1 MERNG
6 MPKTPRRSAT
16 LRRHATESLAAS
28 GAFYPLVFA
37 QSPVPM
43 WVVDGATLTLL
54 AVNDAAVR
62 DSGYTRAELLDLTV
76 PALCPP
82 EDLAVVLAT
91 PLEPASQARAV
102 VGRLRRKDGGFLE
115 VHLTWTPLTVEGKP
129 AWLVLL
135 TAPMGREPSAVAV
148 QIAHHELTRPLP
160 ELTANLVDAHRV
172 LQAALEESQATEAH
186 LRARLRNRDVKLQ
199 EMQHRVK
206 TTLQLAMSLFNLQR
220 AQNQDARLTAPF
232 VASAQ
237 RLKVLA
243 LLHEVLDHASP
254 EMNIDGAVYL
264 HALRA
269 AVIRTYR
276 VDTHRI
282 ALTADL
288 EPLALPLAQAQPC
301 GLILNELL
309 TNAVLHAFPEGRSGM
324 VTMELHGSSEGSV
337 MLRVTDTGVGVSA
350 ALDIHQPTRLGWQ
363 LVTLLT
369 QQLHG
374 ELVLERDRGTRIT
387 VRWPLIGPGCS
398 SSRVRPLLPWTPA
411 SGSHRS
417 ALRSSAT

>member
-1 MERNG
+1 
-6 MPKTPRRSAT
+6 MPKTPRRSAPP
-16 LRRHATESLAAS
+16 RRPAPESLATS

-43 WVVDGATLTLL
+43 WVVDGATLTFL

-62 DSGYTRAELLDLTV
+62 DSGYTRSELLDLTV

-82 EDLAVVLAT
+82 EDLAIVLAAT
-91 PLEPASQARAV
+91 PEPASQARAL

-115 VHLTWTPLTVEGKP
+115 VHLTWTPLAVEGKP
-129 AWLVLL
+129 AWLVLR
-135 TAPMGREPSAVAV
+135 TAPMGREPSAGAF
-148 QIAHHELTRPLP
+148 QMAHLGLTRPLP
-160 ELTANLVDAHRV
+160 ELTANLLDAHRV
-172 LQAALEESQATEAH
+172 LQATMEASQATEAH
-186 LRARLRNRDVKLQ
+186 LRATLHARDVQLQ
-199 EMQHRVK
+199 EMQHRMK

-220 AQNQDARLTAPF
+220 AQNQEPRLTAPF
-232 VASAQ
+232 AASAQ

-243 LLHEVLDHASP
+243 LLHEALDHASP
-254 EMNIDGAVYL
+254 ATNIDGAAYL

-309 TNAVLHAFPEGRSGM
+309 TNAVTHAFPEGRSGM
-324 VTMELHGSSEGSV
+324 VTMELRGSSEGSV
-337 MLRVTDTGVGVSA
+337 MLRVTDTGVGVPA

-387 VRWPLIGPGCS
+387 VRWP
-398 SSRVRPLLPWTPA
+398 R
-411 SGSHRS
+411 
-417 ALRSSAT
+417 

>member
-1 MERNG
+1 
-6 MPKTPRRSAT
+6 MPKTPRRSAPP
-16 LRRHATESLAAS
+16 RRPAPESLAAS

-62 DSGYTRAELLDLTV
+62 DFGYTRSELLDLAV

-82 EDLAVVLAT
+82 EDLAVVLAA
-91 PLEPASQARAV
+91 PPEPGRQARAL
-102 VGRLRRKDGGFLE
+102 VGRVRRKDGGFLE
-115 VHLTWTPLTVEGKP
+115 VHLTWTPLAVEEKP

-135 TAPMGREPSAVAV
+135 TVPMGREPSAVDFPM
-148 QIAHHELTRPLP
+148 AHLRLTPPLP

-186 LRARLRNRDVKLQ
+186 LQAMLHTRDVQLQ
-199 EMQHRVK
+199 QMQHRMK

-220 AQNQDARLTAPF
+220 AQNQEPRLTAPF
-232 VASAQ
+232 AASAQ

-254 EMNIDGAVYL
+254 TTNIDGAAYL
-264 HALRA
+264 HALWA

-276 VDTHRI
+276 VDMHRI

-288 EPLALPLAQAQPC
+288 EPLALPLTQAQPC

-309 TNAVLHAFPEGRSGM
+309 TNAVMHAFPEDRSGM
-324 VTMELHGSSEGSV
+324 VIMELRGSSEGSV
-337 MLRVTDTGVGVSA
+337 MLRVTDTGVGVPA

-374 ELVLERDRGTRIT
+374 ELALERDRGTRIT
-387 VRWPLIGPGCS
+387 VRWP
-398 SSRVRPLLPWTPA
+398 R
-411 SGSHRS
+411 
-417 ALRSSAT
+417 

>member
-1 MERNG
+1 
-6 MPKTPRRSAT
+6 
-16 LRRHATESLAAS
+16 
-28 GAFYPLVFA
+28 
-37 QSPVPM
+37 M

-62 DSGYTRAELLDLTV
+62 DSGYTRSELLNLTV

-82 EDLAVVLAT
+82 ENLAVVLAA
-91 PLEPASQARAV
+91 PPEPAGQACAL

-115 VHLTWTPLTVEGKP
+115 VHLTWTPLAVEGKP

-135 TAPMGREPSAVAV
+135 TAPMGREPSAVAFRMT
-148 QIAHHELTRPLP
+148 HHELARPLP

-186 LRARLRNRDVKLQ
+186 LRATLHARDVQLQ
-199 EMQHRVK
+199 EMQYRMK

-220 AQNQDARLTAPF
+220 AQHQDPRLTAPF
-232 VASAQ
+232 AASAQ

-254 EMNIDGAVYL
+254 EKNIDGAAYL

-309 TNAVLHAFPEGRSGM
+309 TNAVTHAFPKDRSGM
-324 VTMELHGSSEGSV
+324 VIMELRGSSEGSV
-337 MLRVTDTGVGVSA
+337 MLRVIDTGIGVPA
-350 ALDIHQPTRLGWQ
+350 ALDIHRPTRLGWQ

-374 ELVLERDRGTRIT
+374 ELALERDRGTRIT
-387 VRWPLIGPGCS
+387 VRWP
-398 SSRVRPLLPWTPA
+398 R
-411 SGSHRS
+411 
-417 ALRSSAT
+417 

>member
-1 MERNG
+1 
-6 MPKTPRRSAT
+6 MPKTPRRSAPP
-16 LRRHATESLAAS
+16 RRRARESLAAS

-62 DSGYTRAELLDLTV
+62 NSGYTRSELLDLTV
-76 PALCPP
+76 PALCAP
-82 EDLAVVLAT
+82 EDLTIVLAAT
-91 PLEPASQARAV
+91 PEPGSQARAL
-102 VGRLRRKDGGFLE
+102 VGRLRRKDVGFLE
-115 VHLTWTPLTVEGKP
+115 VHLTWTPLAVEGKP

-135 TAPMGREPSAVAV
+135 TAPMEHEPSAVAFPM
-148 QIAHHELTRPLP
+148 AHLRLTRPLP

-186 LRARLRNRDVKLQ
+186 LQAMLHARDVQLQ
-199 EMQHRVK
+199 QMQYRMK

-220 AQNQDARLTAPF
+220 AQNQEPRLTAPF
-232 VASAQ
+232 AASAQ

-254 EMNIDGAVYL
+254 ATSIDGAAYL

-282 ALTADL
+282 ALRADL

-309 TNAVLHAFPEGRSGM
+309 TNAVTHAFPEDRSGM
-324 VTMELHGSSEGSV
+324 VIMELRGSSEGSV
-337 MLRVTDTGVGVSA
+337 MLGVTDTGVGVPA
-350 ALDIHQPTRLGWQ
+350 ALDIHQPTCLGWQ

-369 QQLHG
+369 KQLHG

-387 VRWPLIGPGCS
+387 VRWP
-398 SSRVRPLLPWTPA
+398 R
-411 SGSHRS
+411 
-417 ALRSSAT
+417 

>member
-1 MERNG
+1 
-6 MPKTPRRSAT
+6 
-16 LRRHATESLAAS
+16 
-28 GAFYPLVFA
+28 
-37 QSPVPM
+37 M
-43 WVVDGATLTLL
+43 WVVDGATLKLL

-62 DSGYTRAELLDLTV
+62 DSGYTRSELLDLTV

-82 EDLAVVLAT
+82 EELAVVLAAT
-91 PLEPASQARAV
+91 PEPAGQARAL

-115 VHLTWTPLTVEGKP
+115 VHLTWTPLAVEEKS

-135 TAPMGREPSAVAV
+135 TAPMGREPSAVAF
-148 QIAHHELTRPLP
+148 QMAHLGLTRPLP
-160 ELTANLVDAHRV
+160 ELTANLIDAYRV

-186 LRARLRNRDVKLQ
+186 LQATLHARDVRLEQ
-199 EMQHRVK
+199 MQHRMK

-220 AQNQDARLTAPF
+220 AQNQEPRLTAPF
-232 VASAQ
+232 AASAQ

-254 EMNIDGAVYL
+254 ATNIDGAAYL

-309 TNAVLHAFPEGRSGM
+309 TNAVMHAFPEDRSGM
-324 VTMELHGSSEGSV
+324 VIMELRGSSEGSV
-337 MLRVTDTGVGVSA
+337 MLRVSDTGVGVPA

-374 ELVLERDRGTRIT
+374 ELALERDRGTHIT
-387 VRWPLIGPGCS
+387 VQWP
-398 SSRVRPLLPWTPA
+398 R
-411 SGSHRS
+411 
-417 ALRSSAT
+417 

>member
-1 MERNG
+1 
-6 MPKTPRRSAT
+6 MPKTPRRSAPPRRPAPET
-16 LRRHATESLAAS
+16 LATS

-62 DSGYTRAELLDLTV
+62 DSGYTRSELLDLTV

-82 EDLAVVLAT
+82 EDLAVVLAAT
-91 PLEPASQARAV
+91 PEPASQAHAL

-115 VHLTWTPLTVEGKP
+115 VHLTWTPLVLEGKP

-135 TAPMGREPSAVAV
+135 TAPMGLEPSAVAFPM
-148 QIAHHELTRPLP
+148 AHLGLTRPLP
-160 ELTANLVDAHRV
+160 ELTANLVDVHRA

-186 LRARLRNRDVKLQ
+186 LRATLHTRDVQLQ
-199 EMQHRVK
+199 QMQHRMK

-220 AQNQDARLTAPF
+220 VQNQEPRLTAPF
-232 VASAQ
+232 AASAQ

-254 EMNIDGAVYL
+254 ATSIDGAAYL

-309 TNAVLHAFPEGRSGM
+309 TNAVTHAFPEGRSGM
-324 VTMELHGSSEGSV
+324 VIMELRGSSEGSV
-337 MLRVTDTGVGVSA
+337 MLRVTDTGVGVPA

-374 ELVLERDRGTRIT
+374 ELVLERDQGTRII
-387 VRWPLIGPGCS
+387 VRWP
-398 SSRVRPLLPWTPA
+398 R
-411 SGSHRS
+411 
-417 ALRSSAT
+417 

>member
-6 MPKTPRRSAT
+6 MPKTPRRST
-16 LRRHATESLAAS
+16 PPRRRAPESLATS

-62 DSGYTRAELLDLTV
+62 DSGYTHSELLDLTV

-82 EDLAVVLAT
+82 EDLAVVLAAT
-91 PLEPASQARAV
+91 PEPASQARALM
-102 VGRLRRKDGGFLE
+102 GRLRRKDGGFLE
-115 VHLTWTPLTVEGKP
+115 VHLTWTPLAVEGKP

-135 TAPMGREPSAVAV
+135 TAPMGREPSAVSFPMS
-148 QIAHHELTRPLP
+148 HLGLTHPLP
-160 ELTANLVDAHRV
+160 ELTANLIDAHRV
-172 LQAALEESQATEAH
+172 LQAALEESQTKEAH
-186 LRARLRNRDVKLQ
+186 IRATLHARDVQLEQ
-199 EMQHRVK
+199 MHHRMK

-220 AQNQDARLTAPF
+220 AQNQELRLTAPF
-232 VASAQ
+232 AASAQ

-243 LLHEVLDHASP
+243 LLHEVLDHANP
-254 EMNIDGAVYL
+254 ATNIDGAAYL

-288 EPLALPLAQAQPC
+288 EPLALPPAQARPC

-309 TNAVLHAFPEGRSGM
+309 TNAVTHAFPEGRSGM
-324 VTMELHGSSEGSV
+324 VTMELRGSSESSV
-337 MLRVTDTGVGVSA
+337 MLRVTDTGVGVPA

-387 VRWPLIGPGCS
+387 VRWP
-398 SSRVRPLLPWTPA
+398 R
-411 SGSHRS
+411 
-417 ALRSSAT
+417 

>member
-1 MERNG
+1 
-6 MPKTPRRSAT
+6 MPKTPRRSAPP
-16 LRRHATESLAAS
+16 RRPAPESLAAS

-37 QSPVPM
+37 LSPVPM

-62 DSGYTRAELLDLTV
+62 DFGYTRSELLDLAV

-82 EDLAVVLAT
+82 EDLAVVLAA
-91 PLEPASQARAV
+91 PPEPARQARAL
-102 VGRLRRKDGGFLE
+102 VGRVRRKDGGFLE
-115 VHLTWTPLTVEGKP
+115 VHLTWTPLAVEGKP

-135 TAPMGREPSAVAV
+135 TAPMGREPSAVAFRMT
-148 QIAHHELTRPLP
+148 HHGLARPLP
-160 ELTANLVDAHRV
+160 ELPANLVDAHWV

-186 LRARLRNRDVKLQ
+186 LRARLHNRDVKLQ
-199 EMQHRVK
+199 EMQHRMK

-232 VASAQ
+232 AASAQ
-237 RLKVLA
+237 RLKVLS

-254 EMNIDGAVYL
+254 ATNIDGAVYL

-269 AVIRTYR
+269 AVIRTYC

-288 EPLALPLAQAQPC
+288 EPLGLPLTQAQPC

-309 TNAVLHAFPEGRSGM
+309 TNAVTHAFPEDRSGM
-324 VTMELHGSSEGSV
+324 VIMELRGSSEGSV
-337 MLRVTDTGVGVSA
+337 MLQVTDTGVGVPA

-387 VRWPLIGPGCS
+387 VRWP
-398 SSRVRPLLPWTPA
+398 R
-411 SGSHRS
+411 
-417 ALRSSAT
+417 

>member
-1 MERNG
+1 
-6 MPKTPRRSAT
+6 MPKTPRRSAPPRRPAPET
-16 LRRHATESLAAS
+16 LATS

-37 QSPVPM
+37 QCPVPM
-43 WVVDGATLTLL
+43 WVVDGATLTFL

-62 DSGYTRAELLDLTV
+62 DSGYTRSELLDLTV

-82 EDLAVVLAT
+82 EDLAVVLAAT
-91 PLEPASQARAV
+91 PEPAGQARAL

-115 VHLTWTPLTVEGKP
+115 VHLTWTPLAVEGKS

-135 TAPMGREPSAVAV
+135 TAPMGREPSAVAF
-148 QIAHHELTRPLP
+148 QMAHPGLTRPLP
-160 ELTANLVDAHRV
+160 ELTANLIDAHRV

-186 LRARLRNRDVKLQ
+186 LRATLHTRDVRLQ
-199 EMQHRVK
+199 EMQYRTK

-220 AQNQDARLTAPF
+220 AQNQDPRLTAPF
-232 VASAQ
+232 AASAQ

-254 EMNIDGAVYL
+254 ATNIDAAAYL

-269 AVIRTYR
+269 AVIRTYS

-288 EPLALPLAQAQPC
+288 EPLPLPLAQAQPC

-309 TNAVLHAFPEGRSGM
+309 TNAVTHAFPEDRSGM
-324 VTMELHGSSEGSV
+324 VIMEFRGSSEGSV
-337 MLRVTDTGVGVSA
+337 MLRVTDTGVGVPA

-387 VRWPLIGPGCS
+387 VRWP
-398 SSRVRPLLPWTPA
+398 R
-411 SGSHRS
+411 
-417 ALRSSAT
+417 

>member
-1 MERNG
+1 
-6 MPKTPRRSAT
+6 MPKTPRRST
-16 LRRHATESLAAS
+16 PPRRPAPESLAAS
-28 GAFYPLVFA
+28 DAFYPLVFA

-54 AVNDAAVR
+54 AVNDAAVH
-62 DSGYTRAELLDLTV
+62 DSGYTRSELLDLTV

-82 EDLAVVLAT
+82 EDLAVVLAAA
-91 PLEPASQARAV
+91 PEPASQARAL

-115 VHLTWTPLTVEGKP
+115 VHLTWTPLVVEGKP

-135 TAPMGREPSAVAV
+135 TAPMGREPSAVAFPM
-148 QIAHHELTRPLP
+148 AHLGLARPLP

-186 LRARLRNRDVKLQ
+186 LRATLHARDVRLEQ
-199 EMQHRVK
+199 MQHRMK

-220 AQNQDARLTAPF
+220 VQNQEPRLTAPF
-232 VASAQ
+232 AASAQ

-254 EMNIDGAVYL
+254 ATNIDGAAYL

-288 EPLALPLAQAQPC
+288 EPIALPLAQAQPC

-309 TNAVLHAFPEGRSGM
+309 TNAVTHAFPEDRSGM
-324 VTMELHGSSEGSV
+324 VIMELRGSSEGSV
-337 MLRVTDTGVGVSA
+337 MLRVTDTGVGVPA

-387 VRWPLIGPGCS
+387 VRWP
-398 SSRVRPLLPWTPA
+398 R
-411 SGSHRS
+411 
-417 ALRSSAT
+417 

>member
-1 MERNG
+1 
-6 MPKTPRRSAT
+6 MPKTPRRSAPP
-16 LRRHATESLAAS
+16 RRLAPESLAAS
-28 GAFYPLVFA
+28 GTFYPLVFA

-62 DSGYTRAELLDLTV
+62 DSGYTRSELLDLTV

-82 EDLAVVLAT
+82 EDLAVVLAAT
-91 PLEPASQARAV
+91 PEPAGQARAL

-115 VHLTWTPLTVEGKP
+115 VHLTWTPLAVEGKS

-135 TAPMGREPSAVAV
+135 TAPMGREPSAVAF
-148 QIAHHELTRPLP
+148 QMAHLGLTLPLP

-172 LQAALEESQATEAH
+172 LQAAMEESQATEAH
-186 LRARLRNRDVKLQ
+186 LRATLHNRDVKLQ
-199 EMQHRVK
+199 KMQHRVK

-220 AQNQDARLTAPF
+220 AQNQDPHLTAPF
-232 VASAQ
+232 AASAQ

-254 EMNIDGAVYL
+254 ETNIDGAVYL

-309 TNAVLHAFPEGRSGM
+309 TNAVTHALPEDRSGM
-324 VTMELHGSSEGSV
+324 VIMELRGSSEGSV
-337 MLRVTDTGVGVSA
+337 MLRVTDTGVGVPA

-374 ELVLERDRGTRIT
+374 ELTLERDRGTRIT
-387 VRWPLIGPGCS
+387 VRWQ
-398 SSRVRPLLPWTPA
+398 R
-411 SGSHRS
+411 
-417 ALRSSAT
+417 

>member
-1 MERNG
+1 
-6 MPKTPRRSAT
+6 MPKTPRRSAPP
-16 LRRHATESLAAS
+16 RRPAPESLATS

-43 WVVDGATLTLL
+43 WVVDGATLTFL

-62 DSGYTRAELLDLTV
+62 DSGYTRSELLDLTV

-82 EDLAVVLAT
+82 EDLAIVLAAT
-91 PLEPASQARAV
+91 PEPSSQARAL

-115 VHLTWTPLTVEGKP
+115 VHLTWTPLAVEGKP

-135 TAPMGREPSAVAV
+135 TAPMGREPSAVDFPM
-148 QIAHHELTRPLP
+148 AHLGLTRPLP

-172 LQAALEESQATEAH
+172 LQATLEESQATEAH
-186 LRARLRNRDVKLQ
+186 LRATLHARDVQLQ
-199 EMQHRVK
+199 EMQHRMK

-232 VASAQ
+232 AASAQ

-254 EMNIDGAVYL
+254 ATNIDGAAYL

-309 TNAVLHAFPEGRSGM
+309 TNAVTHAFPEDRSGM
-324 VTMELHGSSEGSV
+324 VTMELRGSSEGSV
-337 MLRVTDTGVGVSA
+337 MLRVTDTGVGVPA

-374 ELVLERDRGTRIT
+374 ELALERDRGTRIT
-387 VRWPLIGPGCS
+387 VRWP
-398 SSRVRPLLPWTPA
+398 R
-411 SGSHRS
+411 
-417 ALRSSAT
+417 

>member
-1 MERNG
+1 
-6 MPKTPRRSAT
+6 MPKTPRRSAPP
-16 LRRHATESLAAS
+16 RRPAPESLAAS

-37 QSPVPM
+37 LSPVPM

-62 DSGYTRAELLDLTV
+62 DFGYTRSELLDLAV

-82 EDLAVVLAT
+82 EDLAVVLAA
-91 PLEPASQARAV
+91 PPEPARQARAL
-102 VGRLRRKDGGFLE
+102 VGQVRRKDGGFLE
-115 VHLTWTPLTVEGKP
+115 VHLTWTPLAVEGKP

-135 TAPMGREPSAVAV
+135 TAPMGREPSAVDFPM
-148 QIAHHELTRPLP
+148 AHLRLTPPLP

-186 LRARLRNRDVKLQ
+186 LRARLHNRDVKLQ
-199 EMQHRVK
+199 EMQHRMK

-232 VASAQ
+232 AASAQ
-237 RLKVLA
+237 RLKVLS

-254 EMNIDGAVYL
+254 ATNIDGAVYL

-269 AVIRTYR
+269 AVIRTYC

-288 EPLALPLAQAQPC
+288 EPLGLPLTQAQPC

-309 TNAVLHAFPEGRSGM
+309 TNAVTHAFPEDRSGM
-324 VTMELHGSSEGSV
+324 VIMELRGSSEGSV
-337 MLRVTDTGVGVSA
+337 MLQVTDTGVGVPA

-387 VRWPLIGPGCS
+387 VRWP
-398 SSRVRPLLPWTPA
+398 R
-411 SGSHRS
+411 
-417 ALRSSAT
+417 

>member
-1 MERNG
+1 
-6 MPKTPRRSAT
+6 MPKTPRRSVPPRRPAPETLAT
-16 LRRHATESLAAS
+16 S

-37 QSPVPM
+37 QCPVPM

-54 AVNDAAVR
+54 AVNDAAGR
-62 DSGYTRAELLDLTV
+62 DFGYTRSELLDLTM

-82 EDLAVVLAT
+82 EDLAVVLAG
-91 PLEPASQARAV
+91 PPESAGQARAL
-102 VGRLRRKDGGFLE
+102 VGRLRRKDGGFLT
-115 VHLTWTPLTVEGKP
+115 VHMTWAPLAVEEKP

-135 TAPMGREPSAVAV
+135 TAPMGREPSAVAF
-148 QIAHHELTRPLP
+148 QMAHHGLTRPLP
-160 ELTANLVDAHRV
+160 ELTANLVDAHRL

-186 LRARLRNRDVKLQ
+186 LRATLHARDVQFQK
-199 EMQHRVK
+199 MQHRVK

-220 AQNQDARLTAPF
+220 VQNRDPHLTAPF
-232 VASAQ
+232 AASAQ
-237 RLKVLA
+237 RLKVLS

-254 EMNIDGAVYL
+254 ATNIDGAVYL

-276 VDTHRI
+276 VETHRI
-282 ALTADL
+282 ALTAHL
-288 EPLALPLAQAQPC
+288 EHLALPLAQAQPC

-309 TNAVLHAFPEGRSGM
+309 TNAVTHAFPEDRSGM
-324 VTMELHGSSEGSV
+324 VIMEFRGSSEGSV
-337 MLRVTDTGVGVSA
+337 MLRVTDTGVGVPA

-387 VRWPLIGPGCS
+387 VRWP
-398 SSRVRPLLPWTPA
+398 R
-411 SGSHRS
+411 
-417 ALRSSAT
+417 

>member
-1 MERNG
+1 
-6 MPKTPRRSAT
+6 MPKTPRRSAPP
-16 LRRHATESLAAS
+16 RRPAPESLAAS

-37 QSPVPM
+37 LSPVPM

-62 DSGYTRAELLDLTV
+62 DFGYTRSELLDLAV

-82 EDLAVVLAT
+82 EDLAVVLAA
-91 PLEPASQARAV
+91 PPEPARQARAL
-102 VGRLRRKDGGFLE
+102 VGRVRRKDGGFLE
-115 VHLTWTPLTVEGKP
+115 VHLTWTPLAVEGKP

-135 TAPMGREPSAVAV
+135 TAPMGREPSAVDFPM
-148 QIAHHELTRPLP
+148 AHLRLTPPLP

-186 LRARLRNRDVKLQ
+186 LRARLHNRDVKLQ
-199 EMQHRVK
+199 EMQHRMK

-232 VASAQ
+232 AASAQ
-237 RLKVLA
+237 RLKVLS

-254 EMNIDGAVYL
+254 ATNIDGAVYL

-269 AVIRTYR
+269 AVIRTYC

-288 EPLALPLAQAQPC
+288 EPLGLPLTQAQPC

-309 TNAVLHAFPEGRSGM
+309 TNAVTHAFPEDRSGM
-324 VTMELHGSSEGSV
+324 VIMELRGSSEGSV
-337 MLRVTDTGVGVSA
+337 MLQVTDTGVGVPA

-387 VRWPLIGPGCS
+387 VRWP
-398 SSRVRPLLPWTPA
+398 R
-411 SGSHRS
+411 
-417 ALRSSAT
+417 